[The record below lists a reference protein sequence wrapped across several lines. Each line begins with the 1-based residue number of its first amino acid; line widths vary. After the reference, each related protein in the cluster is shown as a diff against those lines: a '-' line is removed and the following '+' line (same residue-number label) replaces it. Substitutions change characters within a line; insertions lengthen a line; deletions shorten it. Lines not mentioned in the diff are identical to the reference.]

1 MRIEYI
7 QSFQIDKNVTFTGAM
22 VAIEGTKAF
31 MIQKCGYILLT
42 DITVINVLQ
51 CKTVPEYL
59 YRILKSR
66 KFLIGSNIK
75 ESKEKEIEVRPE
87 FL

>member
-31 MIQKCGYILLT
+31 MIQKCGYMSFLWLLWW
-42 DITVINVLQ
+42 
-51 CKTVPEYL
+51 
-59 YRILKSR
+59 
-66 KFLIGSNIK
+66 
-75 ESKEKEIEVRPE
+75 EKNDCI
-87 FL
+87 

>member
-42 DITVINVLQ
+42 DCGSHSQKNLTFSASSCLHQDTGDLRIS
-51 CKTVPEYL
+51 VP
-59 YRILKSR
+59 R
-66 KFLIGSNIK
+66 
-75 ESKEKEIEVRPE
+75 
-87 FL
+87 

>member
-42 DITVINVLQ
+42 DITVINGAVKKL
-51 CKTVPEYL
+51 P
-59 YRILKSR
+59 
-66 KFLIGSNIK
+66 
-75 ESKEKEIEVRPE
+75 
-87 FL
+87 

>member
-31 MIQKCGYILLT
+31 IMGGC
-42 DITVINVLQ
+42 
-51 CKTVPEYL
+51 
-59 YRILKSR
+59 
-66 KFLIGSNIK
+66 
-75 ESKEKEIEVRPE
+75 
-87 FL
+87 